1 MGRYIIRRLLQLVLI
16 LWVISAITFFLFWAT
31 PANPALLICGKDCNT
46 ETVAQVNATY
56 GFDDPLIVQYGTYM
70 KGLINPNGR
79 MIGSEGSERQCP
91 WPCFGESYQNG
102 IPVWDSIADA
112 FPATFWLAM
121 GAAILWLFGGVAL
134 GIVAALQKGKAL
146 DKLSVG
152 LALFGVSFPT
162 LVFGYLLLYLFI
174 VKLQWLPFP
183 DTANA
188 ALLTVG
194 PGPWAQ
200 FYILPWITLAL
211 VFAALYTRLTRAN
224 MIDTLNEDFIRT
236 ARAKGLGERTVV
248 FKHAMRAA
256 LTPIVTI
263 FGLDLG
269 GLLGGAVITE
279 QIFSITGLGKF
290 SIDSVLGNDLPAIM
304 GVVLFAAIFIVVANI
319 IVDILYAFIDPR
331 VRLS

>member
-1 MGRYIIRRLLQLVLI
+1 MGRYVIRRLLQMLVI

-31 PANPALLICGKDCNT
+31 PANPALLICGKNC
-46 ETVAQVNATY
+46 TVERVAEVNAAY
-56 GFDDPLIVQYGTYM
+56 GFDDPLIVQYGRYM
-70 KGLINPNGR
+70 SGLVNPHGR
-79 MIGSEGSERQCP
+79 MLGSEGSQEHCP
-91 WPCFGESYQNG
+91 WPCFDRSLQNG
-102 IPVWDSIADA
+102 VPVWTSISDA
-112 FPATFWLAM
+112 FPATLWLAM
-121 GAAILWLFGGVAL
+121 GAAVIWLFFGVAL
-134 GIVAALQKGKAL
+134 GVLAALRKGKAT
-146 DKLSVG
+146 DKISVG
-152 LALFGVSFPT
+152 IALFGVSFPT
-162 LVFGYLLLYLFI
+162 LVFGYLLLFLFI
-174 VKLQWLPFP
+174 VKLGWLPFP

-188 ALLTVG
+188 ALFTVG
-194 PGPWAQ
+194 PVPWLK

-211 VFAALYTRLTRAN
+211 VYAALYTRITRAS
-224 MIDTLNEDFIRT
+224 MIDTMNEDFIRT

-248 FKHAMRAA
+248 LKHGLRAA

-290 SIDSVLGNDLPAIM
+290 SIDSVLGNDLPSIM

-319 IVDILYAFIDPR
+319 IVDVLYAFIDPR

>member
-188 ALLTVG
+188 ALLTAG
-194 PGPWAQ
+194 PGPWVQ

-304 GVVLFAAIFIVVANI
+304 GVVLFAAIFVVAANI
-319 IVDILYAFIDPR
+319 VVDILYAFIDPR